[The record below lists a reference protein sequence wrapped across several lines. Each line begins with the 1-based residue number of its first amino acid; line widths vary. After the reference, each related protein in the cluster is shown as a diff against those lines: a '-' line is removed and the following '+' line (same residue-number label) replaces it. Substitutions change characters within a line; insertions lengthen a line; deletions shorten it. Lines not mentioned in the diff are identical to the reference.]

1 MSALNGTKHHNS
13 KLTADQVRSMR
24 EEYIPYVNGYKKL
37 GEKYGVDF
45 STVRDCVQYYSY
57 KNVYWGVDMWKC
69 KKCGEYKFP
78 NKFSNVGV
86 CHCKVFKIIDRDGDD
101 HDVYA
106 IDATGAALKFAEKSN
121 ENGDYYLMGESAVI
135 DVDGRK
141 FRISAE
147 PDIYYSADI
156 VE

>member
-57 KNVYWGVDMWKC
+57 KNVYQGARDEGLQSKSGKGVRQVWG
-69 KKCGEYKFP
+69 
-78 NKFSNVGV
+78 
-86 CHCKVFKIIDRDGDD
+86 
-101 HDVYA
+101 
-106 IDATGAALKFAEKSN
+106 
-121 ENGDYYLMGESAVI
+121 ENSAQ
-135 DVDGRK
+135 
-141 FRISAE
+141 
-147 PDIYYSADI
+147 
-156 VE
+156 